1 MTRKSLF
8 PAAMAAALISL
19 GQGAAA
25 EPVPLPNPQIPGYT
39 FPQDEATLMGWINN
53 PTPANIH
60 AIHLHGWGLW
70 ASLTTPSSQTEYGLP
85 NVPVYLTWLSPA
97 EIIALGNKPAANSAE
112 AAAKSAPAA
121 RTLVLGPPHQFRR
134 IPAPQQPENKLRN
147 FSLAAS
153 AATPAQARDTSVFE
167 TVAYDPQAQAFAQAN
182 NLFSAA
188 KLTSIYAAGNAAI
201 PNFPVTA
208 VTIKP
213 VYKVVS
219 KANMINGSIYVM
231 PAWPGTPDAST
242 VKQNVGFPEKLWPGC
257 VYIDVKNTGP
267 SKANGVDAKCT
278 GPTAA
283 TTFGLGDFISY
294 PVTSANMV
302 QFKGLTGDNTL
313 AVGDYLIL
321 MAMHVTS
328 REITEWTWQT
338 FFWTPNPAQA
348 PLPSSKAA
356 VAARPAQLK
365 GPAAHYA
372 MSIAYQMV
380 APNQPITGGK
390 SVGQPV
396 IGFNPYL
403 EAGFPAGTFTP
414 PPPVNV
420 GITDLKTKKVWT
432 GTLGIQSNCMT
443 CHSLASFPVN
453 GSKGLGYATDFYIS
467 RSDPMFKN
475 NLQTDF
481 LWSIPDNAK

>member
-1 MTRKSLF
+1 MPRNTLLS
-8 PAAMAAALISL
+8 AAMAAALISL

-25 EPVPLPNPQIPGYT
+25 APVSMPNPQIPGYT
-39 FPQDEATLMGWINN
+39 FPQDEATLMGWIN
-53 PTPANIH
+53 TPNAANTKS
-60 AIHLHGWGLW
+60 IHLHGWGIW
-70 ASLTTPSSQTEYGLP
+70 TSLTTPSNQTEYGLP

-97 EIIALGNKPAANSAE
+97 EIIALGSKPAAGTAE

-121 RTLVLGPPHQFRR
+121 RALVLGKPHQFLR
-134 IPAPQQPENKLRN
+134 IPQQQQPENKLRN
-147 FSLAAS
+147 FSLAAT
-153 AATPAQARDTSVFE
+153 AATPSQVRDDSVFE

-188 KLTSIYAAGNAAI
+188 NLTAIYAAGNAAI
-201 PNFPVTA
+201 PTFPTSA
-208 VTIKP
+208 VTVKP

-219 KANMINGSIYVM
+219 KANMVKGSIYVM
-231 PAWPGTPDAST
+231 PAWPGTPDASK
-242 VKQNVGFPEKLWPGC
+242 VNQNAGYPEKLWPGC
-257 VYIDVKNTGP
+257 VYIDVKNTGS
-267 SKANGVDAKCT
+267 SKANGIDTKCS
-278 GPTAA
+278 GPGKGNTY
-283 TTFGLGDFISY
+283 GLGDFISY

-302 QFKGLTGDNTL
+302 QFKDMTGDNTL
-313 AVGDYLIL
+313 AAGDYLIL

-372 MSIAYQMV
+372 MAIAYQMV
-380 APNQPITGGK
+380 APNQPITGGQ
-390 SVGQPV
+390 SVGKPV

-420 GITDLKTKKVWT
+420 GITDPKTKKVWT

-443 CHSLASFPVN
+443 CHSLASFGVN